1 MALEL
6 DTTIPFEAIVAD
18 MQGILNE
25 MVALHRRKR
34 ADYALD
40 GDSLSNFF
48 STAAAMRGKGY
59 EDFTALTSADYL
71 LAVKEVRLEAL
82 AANGRM
88 EQTANE
94 SVRDTLI
101 DMCNYQ
107 VLRLAIY
114 DRMQQAPQ

>member
-1 MALEL
+1 MTMALEL
-6 DTTIPFEAIVAD
+6 DLDLPFEAIIAD
-18 MQGILNE
+18 MQDILE
-25 MVALHRRKR
+25 QMVLLHRRKR

-48 STAAAMRGKGY
+48 STAAAMRDKGY
-59 EDFTALTSADYL
+59 QDFTALTSADYL

-101 DMCNYQ
+101 DMCNYH
-107 VLRLAIY
+107 VLRTAIY
-114 DRMQQAPQ
+114 DRLHR